1 MTNRPDYT
9 RGTIPQITL
18 PVRLRLAR
26 EHAGL
31 QQAQLADLVG
41 VARNTISRAES
52 GAAAPGR
59 PLLLSWAMATGV
71 PLGWILT
78 GEAGAGARAGGGG
91 RSSAAAVARVG

>member
-1 MTNRPDYT
+1 MTSKPDYT
-9 RGTIPQITL
+9 RGSIPQITL

-52 GAAAPGR
+52 GTATPGR

-78 GEAGAGARAGGGG
+78 GERLAGGQAGGGG
-91 RSSAAAVARVG
+91 RSSAGAVARVG